1 MGNNK
6 EGNPPQNEDL
16 KNGIWEY
23 SNGVYNEKWLVMD
36 NSWLQLKTA
45 KVHRLEDIRTI
56 LHQFTWVGK
65 ENNHKGWDFSDRPQ
79 EDFFYD

>member
-6 EGNPPQNEDL
+6 EGNPPQDEDL

-23 SNGVYNEKWLVMD
+23 SNGEYREKWLVRD

-45 KVHRLEDIRTI
+45 KVHRLEDIRTM
-56 LHQFTWVGK
+56 LPKFRWVGK
-65 ENNHKGWDFSDRPQ
+65 EGGQKRWDFSSHLK
-79 EDFFYD
+79 EDFFDD